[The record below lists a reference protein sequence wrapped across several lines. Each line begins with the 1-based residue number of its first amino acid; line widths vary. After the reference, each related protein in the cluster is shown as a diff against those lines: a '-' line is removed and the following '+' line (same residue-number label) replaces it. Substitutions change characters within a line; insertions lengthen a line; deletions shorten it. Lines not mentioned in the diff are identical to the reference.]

1 MKNNSFV
8 ENYVDNFVES
18 NIKLILKKK
27 NEYYHLSD
35 KRDKI
40 FKRKLSKLNYRFS
53 ADNTNS
59 SVRGKSRN
67 KFHEKTFRKKF
78 PISMRCTIRDI
89 FAHRLATSERSH
101 FIYLNPSI
109 KMI

>member
-18 NIKLILKKK
+18 NIKLVLKKK
-27 NEYYHLSD
+27 NEYYHLNITI
-35 KRDKI
+35 KV

-67 KFHEKTFRKKF
+67 KFHEKTFRKKI
-78 PISMRCTIRDI
+78 P
-89 FAHRLATSERSH
+89 
-101 FIYLNPSI
+101 YLNAVHNSRYI
-109 KMI
+109 RTSTSD